1 MYNAPIM
8 GHFHSA
14 SGWKC
19 SAPALP
25 AGPPHKGTQREGY
38 GEHGVPNPR
47 CNGLHS
53 SLAHGKHCSQAAFP
67 KLVLLQLYL
76 GRWDPTLRF
85 PRRAMGQQMT
95 VLGRGT
101 CVFRVP
107 ITLPLHR
114 RAMPGWET
122 PHTHKH
128 PRCSSPQQHPPAGR
142 CSSPI
147 DMGTATRLPQA
158 LCARVW
164 GVCAQPRRR
173 QQGRHHSAVHTQL
186 RKSPPPSSPRIYRK
200 SLSWSL

>member
-53 SLAHGKHCSQAAFP
+53 SLAHSKHCSQAAFP
-67 KLVLLQLYL
+67 KPVLLQLYL

-85 PRRAMGQQMT
+85 PRRVMGQHMT

-128 PRCSSPQQHPPAGR
+128 PRCSSPQQHPPAGG

-147 DMGTATRLPQA
+147 DMGTATRLPPSAMCQGVGC
-158 LCARVW
+158 LCSAPEETTGETPQR
-164 GVCAQPRRR
+164 CA
-173 QQGRHHSAVHTQL
+173 HTAPE
-186 RKSPPPSSPRIYRK
+186 KPSSLFSPY
-200 SLSWSL
+200 L